1 MKEKK
6 DSETKGIKH
15 TFRTNE
21 QRIEVAK
28 QICDQYEIGEDTLES
43 CCNAFGVARRTF
55 HGWAQHWDEDPETI
69 EPKDRIAIIANYY
82 KKIDEKRNINIRA
95 LIKNQAII
103 SLQKRVV
110 GHTFDEVAI
119 ESKMRMDEKGE
130 EKLTVVSKKV
140 TTKEIQPSDTAIIFA
155 LKNLDPDN
163 FKDVVVQDHKGGL
176 RIVSDLQ
183 NLSDEDFEK
192 LLAEKEKKVAEKVNK
207 NSKD

>member
-1 MKEKK
+1 
-6 DSETKGIKH
+6 
-15 TFRTNE
+15 
-21 QRIEVAK
+21 
-28 QICDQYEIGEDTLES
+28 
-43 CCNAFGVARRTF
+43 
-55 HGWAQHWDEDPETI
+55 
-69 EPKDRIAIIANYY
+69 
-82 KKIDEKRNINIRA
+82 
-95 LIKNQAII
+95 
-103 SLQKRVV
+103 
-110 GHTFDEVAI
+110 
-119 ESKMRMDEKGE
+119 MDEKGE